1 MNKDELKIKVQELAE
16 ELGTTPEK
24 VTVVISGLTGKAV
37 TNAFSGED
45 DESLAKIEKFFT
57 AREYAFS
64 IYTDEQC
71 DIVRQFEKR
80 ILAVGSAGKALE
92 NSGISAGTM
101 SGIRTGTYKG
111 DAEKMFSKISS
122 FLELKNENSK
132 VYKHSGYVPTSIS
145 ESIYEN
151 IRTAHISGVCVIVT
165 GDAGIGK
172 TEAAMQYKATHP
184 DNSVI
189 ITAEEPKTPKTVM
202 LEKLA
207 EELGTDLSGT
217 RSSMYFRKILSELH
231 DGTVIIV
238 DEAQNFRFDA
248 IDTLRGFADYFHNK
262 NLGTVG
268 IVCMGND
275 TFRQQFFGKSGIG
288 KEQVW
293 NRFVER
299 PMYTTKNIRYEDIE
313 VLFPELVKKNMQEE
327 LDFLCTIAILPQENI
342 RSAVHLYT
350 TVYGKHK
357 GNCNIGTLTKQ
368 AKYMQIRIPDSKPE
382 IDALTKK
389 VQYMKQVAKCRR

>member
-16 ELGTTPEK
+16 ELGSTPEK
-24 VTVVISGLTGKAV
+24 VAVVISGLSNESVTKAL
-37 TNAFSGED
+37 NGED
-45 DESLAKIEKFFT
+45 DKSLAKIENFFKS
-57 AREYAFS
+57 REYAFS
-64 IYTDEQC
+64 IYTPEQC
-71 DIVRQFEKR
+71 EIIMQFERR
-80 ILAVGSAGKALE
+80 IIETGSVSKALG
-92 NSGISAGTM
+92 NADISPSTI
-101 SGIRTGTYKG
+101 SSIRTGTYKG
-111 DAEKMFSKISS
+111 IVDKMFSKISS
-122 FLELKNENSK
+122 FLELKDENSK

-151 IRTAHISGVCVIVT
+151 IRTAHISGVCIMVT

-172 TEAAMQYKATHP
+172 TEAAKHYHAENP

-189 ITAEEPKTPKTVM
+189 VTASESGTTKTEMFEM
-202 LEKLA
+202 LAEKL
-207 EELGTDLSGT
+207 GVDLSET
-217 RSSMYFRKILSELH
+217 RRGMYFRKIRSELH

-248 IDTLRGFADYFHNK
+248 IDTLRGFANYFRNE

-299 PMYTTKNIRYEDIE
+299 PKYGTKNIRFSDIE
-313 VLFPELVKKNMQEE
+313 LLFPELTKKGMKDE
-327 LDFLCTIAILPQENI
+327 LKFLYGVALSQREDI
-342 RSAVHLYT
+342 RSAIHLYT
-350 TVYGKHK
+350 KIYNVHK
-357 GNCNIGTLTKQ
+357 GNCTIEMLAKQ
-368 AKYMQIRIPDSKPE
+368 AKRMQVDITN
-382 IDALTKK
+382 IDAVMNKLRAIK
-389 VQYMKQVAKCRR
+389 

>member
-16 ELGTTPEK
+16 ELGSTPEK
-24 VTVVISGLTGKAV
+24 VTVVISGLTSKAV
-37 TNAFSGED
+37 TNAFNGED
-45 DESLAKIEKFFT
+45 DESLTKIEKFFT

-92 NSGISAGTM
+92 NSGISTGTM

-111 DAEKMFSKISS
+111 DTEKMFSKISS
-122 FLELKNENSK
+122 FLELKDENSK

-151 IRTAHISGVCVIVT
+151 IRTAHISGVCVMVT

-172 TEAAMQYKATHP
+172 TEAAKHYQAEHP

-189 ITAEEPKTPKTVM
+189 ITASEPKTTKTEMFEM
-202 LEKLA
+202 LAEKL
-207 EELGTDLSGT
+207 GIDLSETSRG
-217 RSSMYFRKILSELH
+217 MYFRKIRSELH

-248 IDTLRGFADYFHNK
+248 IDTLRGFADYFRNE

-299 PMYTTKNIRYEDIE
+299 PKYETKNIRFSDIE
-313 VLFPELVKKNMQEE
+313 LLFPELTKKGMKDE
-327 LDFLCTIAILPQENI
+327 LKFLYGVALSPKEDI

-350 TVYGKHK
+350 KIYNVHK
-357 GNCNIGTLTKQ
+357 GNCTVEMLAKQ
-368 AKYMQIRIPDSKPE
+368 AKRMQVDITNINAIMNRLK
-382 IDALTKK
+382 AVK
-389 VQYMKQVAKCRR
+389 

>member
-1 MNKDELKIKVQELAE
+1 MNRDELKIKVQELAE

-24 VTVVISGLTGKAV
+24 AYTVIGKV
-37 TNAFSGED
+37 TNEKIAKALNGEND
-45 DESLAKIEKFFT
+45 KDLVEIENFFKS
-57 AREYAFS
+57 REYAFS
-64 IYTDEQC
+64 IYTPEQC
-71 DIVRQFEKR
+71 EIIRQFERR
-80 ILAVGSAGKALE
+80 IIETGNVSKALG
-92 NSGISAGTM
+92 NADISESTM
-101 SGIRTGTYKG
+101 SSLRKGTYKG
-111 DAEKMFSKISS
+111 IVDKMFSKISS
-122 FLELKNENSK
+122 FLELKDENSK

-151 IRTAHISGVCVIVT
+151 IRTAHISGVCVMVT

-172 TEAAMQYKATHP
+172 TEAAMQYHATHP

-189 ITAEEPKTPKTVM
+189 ITAGEPKTTKTEMFEM
-202 LEKLA
+202 LAEKL
-207 EELGTDLSGT
+207 GIDLSGT
-217 RSSMYFRKILSELH
+217 SKGMYFRKIRSELH

-248 IDTLRGFADYFHNK
+248 IDTLRGFADYFHNE

-299 PMYTTKNIRYEDIE
+299 PKYETKDIRFSDIE
-313 VLFPELVKKNMQEE
+313 LLFPELAKKGMKDE
-327 LDFLCTIAILPQENI
+327 LKFLYGIALSPKEDI
-342 RSAVHLYT
+342 RSAIHLYT
-350 TVYGKHK
+350 KIYNVHNGKCTFEMLK
-357 GNCNIGTLTKQ
+357 KQ
-368 AKYMQIRIPDSKPE
+368 ARRMQVDVTN
-382 IDALTKK
+382 IDAVMNRLKAIK
-389 VQYMKQVAKCRR
+389 

>member
-1 MNKDELKIKVQELAE
+1 MDLQKLKIKIEGLAE
-16 ELGTTPEK
+16 ELGSSPEK
-24 VTVVISGLTGKAV
+24 MGMVINSNKFSSDVLRKAL
-37 TNAFSGED
+37 SGENEAD
-45 DESLAKIEKFFT
+45 AVEIENFFT

-64 IYTDEQC
+64 IYTEEQC
-71 DIVRQFEKR
+71 DIIRQFERR
-80 ILAVGSAGKALE
+80 ILNMGSAGKALE

-101 SGIRTGTYKG
+101 SNLRKGTYKG
-111 DAEKMFSKISS
+111 VAEKMFSKISS
-122 FLELKNENSK
+122 FLELKDENSK

-151 IRTAHISGVCVIVT
+151 IRTAHISGVCVMVT
-165 GDAGIGK
+165 DDAGIGK
-172 TEAAMQYKATHP
+172 TEVAKQYHATHP

-189 ITAEEPKTPKTVM
+189 ITASEPKTTKTEMFEM
-202 LEKLA
+202 LAEKL
-207 EELGTDLSGT
+207 GIDLSETSRG
-217 RSSMYFRKILSELH
+217 MYFRKIRSELH

-248 IDTLRGFADYFHNK
+248 IDTLRGFADYFRNE

-299 PMYTTKNIRYEDIE
+299 PRYETKNIRFSDIE
-313 VLFPELVKKNMQEE
+313 LLFPELTKKGMKDE
-327 LDFLCTIAILPQENI
+327 LKFLYGVALSPKEDI

-350 TVYGKHK
+350 KIYNTHK
-357 GNCNIGTLTKQ
+357 GKCTTEMLKKQ
-368 AKYMQIRIPDSKPE
+368 ARRMQIYVPDVKATT
-382 IDALTKK
+382 DRMNAVK
-389 VQYMKQVAKCRR
+389 

>member
-1 MNKDELKIKVQELAE
+1 MNRDELKIKVQELAE

-24 VTVVISGLTGKAV
+24 AYTVIGKV
-37 TNAFSGED
+37 TNEKIAKALNGEND
-45 DESLAKIEKFFT
+45 KDLVEIENFFKS
-57 AREYAFS
+57 REYAFS
-64 IYTDEQC
+64 IYTPEQC
-71 DIVRQFEKR
+71 EIIRQFERR
-80 ILAVGSAGKALE
+80 IIETGNVSKALG
-92 NSGISAGTM
+92 NADISESTM
-101 SGIRTGTYKG
+101 SSLRKGTYKG
-111 DAEKMFSKISS
+111 IVDKMFSKISS
-122 FLELKNENSK
+122 FLELKDENSK

-151 IRTAHISGVCVIVT
+151 IRTAHISGVCVMVT

-172 TEAAMQYKATHP
+172 TEAAMQYHATHP

-189 ITAEEPKTPKTVM
+189 ITAGEPKTTKTEMFEM
-202 LEKLA
+202 LAEKL
-207 EELGTDLSGT
+207 GIDLSETSKG
-217 RSSMYFRKILSELH
+217 MYFRKIRSELH

-238 DEAQNFRFDA
+238 DEAQNFRFDS
-248 IDTLRGFADYFHNK
+248 IDTLRGFADYFHNE

-299 PMYTTKNIRYEDIE
+299 PKYETKDIRFSDIE
-313 VLFPELVKKNMQEE
+313 LLFPELAKKGMKDE
-327 LDFLCTIAILPQENI
+327 LKFLYGVALSPKEDI

-350 TVYGKHK
+350 KIYNTHSGKCTVEM
-357 GNCNIGTLTKQ
+357 LAKQ
-368 AKYMQIRIPDSKPE
+368 AKRMQVDITNINAIMNRLK
-382 IDALTKK
+382 AVK
-389 VQYMKQVAKCRR
+389 

>member
-1 MNKDELKIKVQELAE
+1 MDLQKLKIKIEELAN
-16 ELGTTPEK
+16 ELGSSPEK
-24 VTVVISGLTGKAV
+24 MGMVINSNKFSSDVLRKAL
-37 TNAFSGED
+37 SGENEAD
-45 DESLAKIEKFFT
+45 AVEIENFFT

-64 IYTDEQC
+64 IYTEEQC
-71 DIVRQFEKR
+71 DIIRQFEKR

-92 NSGISAGTM
+92 NSGVSSSTM
-101 SGIRTGTYKG
+101 SSLRKGTYKG
-111 DAEKMFSKISS
+111 VAEKMFSKISS
-122 FLELKNENSK
+122 FLELKDENSK

-151 IRTAHISGVCVIVT
+151 IRTAHISGVCVMVT

-172 TEAAMQYKATHP
+172 TEAAKHYQAEHP

-189 ITAEEPKTPKTVM
+189 ITAIEPKTTKAAM
-202 LEKLA
+202 LEILAAKL
-207 EELGTDLSGT
+207 GIDLSET
-217 RSSMYFRKILSELH
+217 KRAMYSQKILSELH

-238 DEAQNFRFDA
+238 DEAQNFNFTA
-248 IDTLRGFADYFHNK
+248 IDTLRGFADYFRNE

-299 PMYTTKNIRYEDIE
+299 PKYETKDIRFNDMEL
-313 VLFPELVKKNMQEE
+313 LFPELARKGMKDE
-327 LDFLCTIAILPQENI
+327 LKFLYGVALSPKEDI

-350 TVYGKHK
+350 KIYNVHK
-357 GNCNIGTLTKQ
+357 GNCTVEMLAKQ
-368 AKYMQIRIPDSKPE
+368 AKRMQVDITNINAIMNRLK
-382 IDALTKK
+382 AVK
-389 VQYMKQVAKCRR
+389 

>member
-1 MNKDELKIKVQELAE
+1 MDLQELKIKVQELAE
-16 ELGTTPEK
+16 ELGSTPEK
-24 VTVVISGLTGKAV
+24 VTVVISGLTSKAV
-37 TNAFSGED
+37 ANAFNGED

-57 AREYAFS
+57 ARKYAFS

-80 ILAVGSAGKALE
+80 ILSAGSAGKALE
-92 NSGISAGTM
+92 NSGISTGTM

-111 DAEKMFSKISS
+111 DTEKMFSKISS
-122 FLELKNENSK
+122 FLELKDENSK

-151 IRTAHISGVCVIVT
+151 IRTAHISGVCVMVT

-172 TEAAMQYKATHP
+172 TEAAKHYQAEHP

-189 ITAEEPKTPKTVM
+189 ITASEPKTTKTEM
-202 LEKLA
+202 FETLAEKL
-207 EELGTDLSGT
+207 GIDLSET
-217 RSSMYFRKILSELH
+217 RRGMYFRKIRSELH

-238 DEAQNFRFDA
+238 DEAQNFNFDA
-248 IDTLRGFADYFHNK
+248 IDTLRGFADYFHNE

-299 PMYTTKNIRYEDIE
+299 PKYQTKDIRYSDIE
-313 VLFPELVKKNMQEE
+313 LLFPELTEKGMKDE
-327 LDFLCTIAILPQENI
+327 LRFLYGIALSPKEDI
-342 RSAVHLYT
+342 RSAIHLYT
-350 TVYGKHK
+350 KIYNVHSGK
-357 GNCNIGTLTKQ
+357 CTIEMLTKQ
-368 AKYMQIRIPDSKPE
+368 AKRMQIDVTNFNAIMNRLK
-382 IDALTKK
+382 AVK
-389 VQYMKQVAKCRR
+389 

>member
-1 MNKDELKIKVQELAE
+1 MDLQELKIKVQELAE
-16 ELGTTPEK
+16 ELGSTPEK
-24 VTVVISGLTGKAV
+24 VTVVISGLTSKAV
-37 TNAFSGED
+37 ANAFNGED
-45 DESLAKIEKFFT
+45 DESLAKIEKFFA
-57 AREYAFS
+57 ARKYAFS

-80 ILAVGSAGKALE
+80 ILSAGSAGKALE
-92 NSGISAGTM
+92 NSGISTGTM

-111 DAEKMFSKISS
+111 DTEKMFSKISS
-122 FLELKNENSK
+122 FLELKDENSK

-151 IRTAHISGVCVIVT
+151 IRTAHISGVCVMVT

-172 TEAAMQYKATHP
+172 TEAAKHYQAEHP

-189 ITAEEPKTPKTVM
+189 ITAGEPKTTKTEM
-202 LEKLA
+202 FETLAEKL
-207 EELGTDLSGT
+207 GIDLSET
-217 RSSMYFRKILSELH
+217 RRGMYFRKIRSELH

-238 DEAQNFRFDA
+238 DEAQNFNFDA
-248 IDTLRGFADYFHNK
+248 IDTLRGFADYFHNE

-299 PMYTTKNIRYEDIE
+299 PKYQTKDIRYSDIE
-313 VLFPELVKKNMQEE
+313 LLFPELTEKGMKDE
-327 LDFLCTIAILPQENI
+327 LRFLYGIALSPKEDI
-342 RSAVHLYT
+342 RSAIHLYT
-350 TVYGKHK
+350 KIYNVHSGK
-357 GNCNIGTLTKQ
+357 CTIEMLTKQ
-368 AKYMQIRIPDSKPE
+368 AKRMQIDVTNFNAIMNRLK
-382 IDALTKK
+382 AVK
-389 VQYMKQVAKCRR
+389 

>member
-16 ELGTTPEK
+16 ELGSTPEK
-24 VTVVISGLTGKAV
+24 VTVVISGLTSKAV
-37 TNAFSGED
+37 INAFNGED

-57 AREYAFS
+57 ARKYAFS

-80 ILAVGSAGKALE
+80 ILSAGSAGKALE
-92 NSGISAGTM
+92 NSGISTGTM
-101 SGIRTGTYKG
+101 SSIRTGTYKG
-111 DAEKMFSKISS
+111 DTEKMFSKISG
-122 FLELKNENSK
+122 FLELKDENSK
-132 VYKHSGYVPTSIS
+132 VYKHEGYVPTSIS

-151 IRTAHISGVCVIVT
+151 IRTAHIRGVCIMVT

-189 ITAEEPKTPKTVM
+189 ITAEEPRTTKTVM

-207 EELGTDLSGT
+207 EELGVDLSGT

-238 DEAQNFRFDA
+238 DEAQNFKFEA
-248 IDTLRGFADYFHNK
+248 IDTLRGFVDHFHNK

-275 TFRQQFFGKSGIG
+275 TFRQQFFSKSGIG

-299 PMYTTKNIRYEDIE
+299 PKYETKNIRFSDIE
-313 VLFPELVKKNMQEE
+313 LLFPELTKKGMKDE
-327 LDFLCTIAILPQENI
+327 LKFLYGVALSPKEDI

-350 TVYGKHK
+350 KIYNVHNGKCTTEMLK
-357 GNCNIGTLTKQ
+357 KQ
-368 AKYMQIRIPDSKPE
+368 ARRMQIYVPDVKATT
-382 IDALTKK
+382 DR
-389 VQYMKQVAKCRR
+389 MKAVK

>member
-1 MNKDELKIKVQELAE
+1 MNRDELKTKIQELAD

-24 VTVVISGLTGKAV
+24 AYTVIGKV
-37 TNAFSGED
+37 TNEKIAKALNGEND
-45 DESLAKIEKFFT
+45 KDLAEIENFFKT
-57 AREYAFS
+57 REYAFS
-64 IYTDEQC
+64 IYTPEQC
-71 DIVRQFEKR
+71 EIIRKFERR
-80 ILAVGSAGKALE
+80 IIETGSVAKALG
-92 NSGISAGTM
+92 NADISASTM
-101 SGIRTGTYKG
+101 SSIRTGTYKG
-111 DAEKMFSKISS
+111 VVDKMFSRISS
-122 FLELKNENSK
+122 FLEIKNENSK

-151 IRTAHISGVCVIVT
+151 IRTAHISGVCVMVT

-172 TEAAMQYKATHP
+172 TEAAKHYQAEHS

-189 ITAEEPKTPKTVM
+189 ITASEPKTTKTEMFEM
-202 LEKLA
+202 LAEKL
-207 EELGTDLSGT
+207 GIDLSET
-217 RSSMYFRKILSELH
+217 RRGMYFRKIRSELH

-248 IDTLRGFADYFHNK
+248 IDTLRGFADYFRNE

-299 PMYTTKNIRYEDIE
+299 PKYETKDIRFSDIE
-313 VLFPELVKKNMQEE
+313 LLFPELAKKGMKDE
-327 LDFLCTIAILPQENI
+327 LKFLYGVALSPKEDI

-350 TVYGKHK
+350 KIYNVHK
-357 GNCNIGTLTKQ
+357 GNCTVEMLAKQ
-368 AKYMQIRIPDSKPE
+368 AKRMQVDITNINTIMNRLK
-382 IDALTKK
+382 AVK
-389 VQYMKQVAKCRR
+389 